1 MLPTPGTAWTWLRN
15 GEEAFPAMLAAIEA
29 ARKSVSLETYIFS
42 PSPLGDRFRDA
53 LVRAQQRGAQVRV
66 LLDAVGSYGLP
77 GDYWTALKATGGEAR
92 LFNPLAM
99 RRFWIRD
106 HRKLLVCDDTVAF
119 IGGFNIAPEYDGD
132 GVARGWLDLGLMVA
146 GTLAGELAASFDEMF
161 ARADFLH
168 KRFVRLRRPA
178 LRRTV
183 TAHAGQLLLGGPG
196 RGRSPIRRALL
207 RELARA
213 RSVQV
218 IVAYF
223 LPTGRL
229 RRLLARVARRGGKV
243 QLILA
248 GKSDLALSQLAGQ
261 SLYRRLLKAG
271 VEIYEY
277 QPQVLHAKL
286 AVVDGAVFVG
296 SANMD
301 PRSMSI
307 NYELV
312 LRFWNPQM
320 ATEAQTIFADVLRHC
335 RRIEL
340 QEWQRSRTFWRRLKQ
355 RWAYFL
361 LARIDPYIAKQQ
373 WHALPD

>member
-1 MLPTPGTAWTWLRN
+1 
-15 GEEAFPAMLAAIEA
+15 MLAAIEA
-29 ARKSVSLETYIFS
+29 ARNSVRLESYIFS
-42 PSPLGDRFRDA
+42 ASPLGDRFRDA
-53 LVRAQQRGAQVRV
+53 LLRAQQRGARVRV

-77 GDYWTALKATGGEAR
+77 GDYWAPLKTAGGEAR
-92 LFNPLAM
+92 IFNPLAL
-99 RRFWIRD
+99 RRFWIRN
-106 HRKLLVCDDTVAF
+106 HRKLLVCDDAVAF
-119 IGGFNIAPEYDGD
+119 VGGFNIAPEYDGD
-132 GVARGWLDLGLMVA
+132 GVAQGWLDLGLMVA
-146 GTLAGELAASFDEMF
+146 GPLARELAASFDEMF

-168 KRFVRLRRPA
+168 KRFLRLRRPA

-183 TAHAGQLLLGGPG
+183 TAPAGQLLLAGPG

-207 RELARA
+207 HALARA
-213 RSVQV
+213 RTVQI

-286 AVVDGAVFVG
+286 AVVDGAAFVG
-296 SANMD
+296 SANLD

-312 LRFWNPQM
+312 LRFGNPQM
-320 ATEAQTIFADVLRHC
+320 ATEARLIFAEVLQRC

-340 QEWQRSRTFWRRLKQ
+340 EEWQRSRTFWRRLKQ
-355 RWAYFL
+355 RWAYYFL
-361 LARIDPYIAKQQ
+361 TRIDPYIARHQ
-373 WHALPD
+373 WRALPD

>member
-1 MLPTPGTAWTWLRN
+1 MPSTPRTAWTWLRN
-15 GEEAFPAMLAAIEA
+15 GEEAFRAMLAAIEA
-29 ARKSVSLETYIFS
+29 ARKSVCLETYIFS
-42 PSPLGDRFRDA
+42 ASLLGDRFRDA
-53 LVRAQQRGAQVRV
+53 LVRAQQRGARVRV
-66 LLDAVGSYGLP
+66 LLDAVGSYGLA
-77 GDYWTALKATGGEAR
+77 GDYWAPLMTAGGKAR
-92 LFNPLAM
+92 VFNPLAL
-99 RRFWIRD
+99 RRFWIRS
-106 HRKLLVCDDTVAF
+106 HRKLLVCDDAVA
-119 IGGFNIAPEYDGD
+119 IVGGFNIAPEYNGD
-132 GVARGWLDLGLMVA
+132 GVARGWLDFGLRVA
-146 GTLAGELAASFDEMF
+146 GTLVGDLAASFDEMF

-183 TAHAGQLLLGGPG
+183 TAQDGQLLLGGPG
-196 RGRSPIRRALL
+196 RGRSPIRQALL
-207 RELARA
+207 HDLARA
-213 RSVQV
+213 RSVQI

-229 RRLLARVARRGGKV
+229 RRMLARVARRGGRV

-248 GKSDLALSQLAGQ
+248 GKSDLTLSQLAGQ
-261 SLYRRLLKAG
+261 SLYRRLLNAG

-286 AVVDGAVFVG
+286 VVVDGAVFVG
-296 SANMD
+296 SANLD

-312 LRFWNPQM
+312 LRFQNLQM
-320 ATEAQTIFADVLRHC
+320 AAQARTIFADVLPRC

-340 QEWQRSRTFWRRLKQ
+340 AEWQRSRTFWRRLKQ

-361 LARIDPYIAKQQ
+361 VARIDPYLARWQ
-373 WHALPD
+373 WRALPD